1 MNFLEQWFGV
11 APDGGSGLIETTIVV
26 LLVSLLFL
34 VRRRYFSAL
43 SSKSIFTS

>member
-1 MNFLEQWFGV
+1 MNFLEQWFGL
-11 APDGGSGLIETTIVV
+11 APDGGSGLTEATIVILV
-26 LLVSLLFL
+26 LALLVV